1 MKKVSKEVL
10 KDTANRLLF
19 TMNEEEYDTLLNEFD
34 VITKQMTLIGNIKGV
49 DDVLPM
55 TFPFEV
61 TNDFLREDIPTMPL
75 DKEEALR
82 NAKDVVDYQIRLPKV
97 VG

>member
-1 MKKVSKEVL
+1 MKKVNKEVL

-19 TMNEEEYDTLLNEFD
+19 TMNEEEYETLLKEFD
-34 VITKQMTLIGNIKGV
+34 VITRQMTLIGNIKGV

-55 TFPFEV
+55 TFPFDV
-61 TNDFLREDIPTMPL
+61 TNDILREDIPTTPL

>member
-1 MKKVSKEVL
+1 MKQVNKEVL

-19 TMNEEEYDTLLNEFD
+19 TMNEEEYDTLLKEFD
-34 VITKQMTLIGNIKGV
+34 VITRQMTLIGNIKGV

>member
-1 MKKVSKEVL
+1 MKKVNKEVL

-19 TMNEEEYDTLLNEFD
+19 TMNEEEYETLLKEFD
-34 VITKQMTLIGNIKGV
+34 VITRQMTLIGNIKGV

>member
-1 MKKVSKEVL
+1 MKKVNKEVL

-19 TMNEEEYDTLLNEFD
+19 TMNEEEYDTLLKEFD

-55 TFPFEV
+55 TFPFDV
-61 TNDFLREDIPTMPL
+61 TNDILREDIPATPL

-97 VG
+97 IG

>member
-1 MKKVSKEVL
+1 MKKVNKEVL

-61 TNDFLREDIPTMPL
+61 TNDFLREDIPTKPL
-75 DKEEALR
+75 EKEEALR